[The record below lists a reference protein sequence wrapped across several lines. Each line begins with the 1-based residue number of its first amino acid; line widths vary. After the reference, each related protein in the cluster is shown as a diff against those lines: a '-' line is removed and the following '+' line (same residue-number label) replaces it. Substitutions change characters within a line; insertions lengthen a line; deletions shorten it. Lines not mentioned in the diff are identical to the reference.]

1 MILTGKNYIDTATLV
16 STDGYSTLQDV
27 NNLKIPQLSKNFI
40 MNTSGVVT
48 LSGVGTINVIII
60 DKGNCTSISAA
71 VTYNDTHVET
81 IALTSSSTAFYHFLD
96 QDTGTYKNENINH
109 IDFTFIGPLTGTA
122 EELLPRVG
130 YIFVGEYLQLP
141 AIDPNAGLYYNTTS
155 QKTNS
160 ISGQQYTDSG
170 YQYISTAF
178 NFPRVPETSGAFLGK
193 TVAGRQQILAAWR
206 ETELQYSWLYVWE
219 NSLDKVP
226 PIFGSMEGDSLQFDR
241 VLGDEIKWSLSFNF
255 SEVK

>member
-1 MILTGKNYIDTATLV
+1 MIITAKNYIDTATLA
-16 STDGYSTLQDV
+16 STDGYNSLQDV

-48 LSGVGTINVIII
+48 LSGVSTINAIMI

-71 VTYNDTHVET
+71 ITYVDTT
-81 IALTSSSTAFYHFLD
+81 TYSISLTMTDTVFYHFLD
-96 QDTGTYKNENINH
+96 QDTGNKNENIDH
-109 IDFTFIGPLTGTA
+109 IHFTFVGPSTGTA

-141 AIDPNAGLYYNTTS
+141 AIDPTAGIYYSTTS

-170 YQYISTAF
+170 YQYVSTTF
-178 NFPRVPETSGAFLGK
+178 TFPRIPDTSEVFLGK
-193 TVAGRQQILAAWR
+193 TVAGRQEILAAWR
-206 ETELQYSWLYVWE
+206 ETEFQYSWLWPWE
-219 NSLDKVP
+219 NDLDKVP
-226 PIFGSMEGDSLQFDR
+226 PIFGSMDTDSLQFDR
-241 VLGDEIKWSLSFNF
+241 VDCDGIRWSLSLGFR
-255 SEVK
+255 EIK

>member
-1 MILTGKNYIDTATLV
+1 MILTGINYIDVATLT
-16 STDGYSTLQDV
+16 STDGSTTLQDV

-48 LSGVGTINVIII
+48 LSGVPTINSIII

-71 VTYNDTHVET
+71 ITYVDTTVET
-81 IALTSSSTAFYHFLD
+81 LSLISTSTSFYYFLD
-96 QDTGTYKNENINH
+96 QENLNENIDH
-109 IDFTFIGPLTGTA
+109 IHFTFVGPLSGTA

-141 AIDPNAGLYYNTTS
+141 AIDPNAGLYYTTTS

-170 YQYISTAF
+170 YQYISTSF
-178 NFPRVPETSGAFLGK
+178 NFPRVPEISGVFLGK
-193 TVAGRQQILAAWR
+193 TIAGRQEILAAWR
-206 ETELQYSWLYVWE
+206 ETELQYSWLFPWE

-226 PIFGSMEGDSLQFDR
+226 PIFGSMDGDSLFFDR
-241 VLGDEIKWSLSFNF
+241 VEGDEIKWSLSFDF
-255 SEVK
+255 IEVK